1 MKNIIIAFFKNS
13 WAWALSKTTIDEKI
27 IDTAAEVKRRAKNV
41 KQEIK
46 DVGEAIAEVGDQV
59 GDVAGAIKGKS
70 RAGRKKKEDVK

>member
-1 MKNIIIAFFKNS
+1 MKKIVKKFVRDV
-13 WAWALSKTTIDEKI
+13 WVYLLGLTTVDEK
-27 IDTAAEVKRRAKNV
+27 AVEAVKEVKRRAKNV

-70 RAGRKKKEDVK
+70 RAGRKKKQDVK